1 MRRSPSVSPG
11 GPALGRPAAASA
23 RGTLGK
29 FLRSFR
35 TAFIGLALISAV
47 VNLLVL
53 NGTVYMLEV
62 YDRVLPSKSVPTL
75 VGLSVLALALFAVQ
89 GLLEMLRGRA
99 LAEIGASLDESYGSS
114 VYEAVV
120 RLPLVGRNGGDGL
133 QPFRDLDQIR
143 NFLGGQGPN
152 ALFDLPWMPIYIAVA
167 MGFHPWIGL
176 TTLAAALLLTA
187 IAILAEVLSRG
198 PAQEAAGTAVSR
210 NALALA
216 SRRNAETIRAMGM
229 SRALGERWRLAHMAH
244 LSANLRANHVAG
256 SLASLSRTLRLIL
269 QSAVLGVGAYLA
281 IRGEVSSG
289 SMIACSVLLSRALSP
304 VELAIAHW
312 KGFVASRD
320 AWGRLDLL
328 LRDAGD
334 AAEPLRLPAPRE
346 SLQLEGVFVNAPG
359 GARSILADVSF
370 TLKAGQGLGIIGPSA
385 SGKSTLA
392 RAITGVWPVSRGA
405 IRIDGAEL
413 SHWSP
418 EQLGPHV
425 GYLPQDVELFAGTV
439 AQNIARFEP
448 DAPPEKIIAAARAAG
463 VHELVLRL
471 PAGYDTVIGEGGET
485 LSGGQRQRL
494 GLARALYG
502 DPFVVVLDEPNSSL
516 DAAGEE
522 ALTAAIAG
530 VRERGAIVVIVAHRP
545 SALAAVDRVL
555 LLAEGR
561 VQGFG
566 PKDEI
571 VARVVRPAGE
581 AAPRLQAVAEKRS

>member
-1 MRRSPSVSPG
+1 V
-11 GPALGRPAAASA
+11 RPAADTA

-53 NGTVYMLEV
+53 NGTIYMLEV

-89 GLLEMLRGRA
+89 GLLEFLRGRA
-99 LAEIGASLDESYGSS
+99 LAEIGASLDESYGSA
-114 VYEAVV
+114 VYDAVV
-120 RLPLVGRNGGDGL
+120 RLPLVGRAGGDGL
-133 QPFRDLDQIR
+133 QPFRDLDQVR

-152 ALFDLPWMPIYIAVA
+152 ALFDLPWMPIYIVVA
-167 MGFHPWIGL
+167 LGFHPWIGF
-176 TTLAAALLLTA
+176 TTLGAAVLLTVVA
-187 IAILAEVLSRG
+187 IMAEVLSRA
-198 PAQEAAGTAVSR
+198 PAMEAAGTAVSR

-229 SRALGERWRLAHMAH
+229 GRPLGERWRQAHLAHLA
-244 LSANLRANHVAG
+244 ANLRANHVAG
-256 SLASLSRTLRLIL
+256 ALASLSRTLRLIL

-281 IRGEVSSG
+281 IRGEVSAG
-289 SMIACSVLLSRALSP
+289 SMIACSVLLARALAP
-304 VELAIAHW
+304 VEMSIAHW
-312 KGFVASRD
+312 KSFVASRD
-320 AWGRLDLL
+320 AWGRLTLL
-328 LRDAGD
+328 LREAGES
-334 AAEPLRLPAPRE
+334 AEPLRLPAPRD
-346 SLQLEGVFVNAPG
+346 SLQLEGVAVTAPG
-359 GARSILADVSF
+359 SLRVILSDVSF
-370 TLKAGQGLGIIGPSA
+370 TLKAGQGLGVIGPSA

-392 RAITGVWPVSRGA
+392 RAITGVWPVGRGT

-413 SHWSP
+413 THWSP

-439 AQNIARFEP
+439 AQNISRFEP

-471 PAGYDTVIGEGGET
+471 PAGYDTVIGDGGET
-485 LSGGQRQRL
+485 LSGGQRQRI
-494 GLARALYG
+494 GLARALFG
-502 DPFVVVLDEPNSSL
+502 DPFLVVLDEPNSSL
-516 DAAGEE
+516 DAAGDE

-530 VRERGAIVVIVAHRP
+530 VRERGGIVVIVAHRP

-561 VQGFG
+561 VQAFG
-566 PKDEI
+566 PKEEI
-571 VARVVRPAGE
+571 FARVVRSAGE
-581 AAPRLQAVAEKRS
+581 PAPRLQAVAENRP